1 MLINLTPN
9 AVQEAKRILT
19 KDGNALRVGIEGG
32 GCSGFSYKLSAVD
45 LEDNYNE
52 KEDSILEFDELKVI
66 VDRKSALYLEE
77 TTLDFIST
85 DLMSGFSFENPNSV
99 KSCGCGQSFGV

>member
-32 GCSGFSYKLSAVD
+32 GCSGFSYKLLAVD

-52 KEDSILEFDELKVI
+52 KEVGPRLRRNNSG
-66 VDRKSALYLEE
+66 LY
-77 TTLDFIST
+77 FH
-85 DLMSGFSFENPNSV
+85 GPNERLLI
-99 KSCGCGQSFGV
+99 